1 MLYGFQKLNGA
12 TYYFDPTLGT
22 QAVGQKNIKGHW
34 YYFDAKKGMAT
45 GLTYLPDQ
53 KKVVYYNNQGQMQY
67 GQQILNGATYYFD
80 LVTGEQLK
88 DNVAYNRKTGQINY
102 YGKDGKQ
109 AHGMINLAGKTYD
122 FTKGYLQGQGLV
134 TVKGQTFL
142 LNGNKV
148 VTGQQ
153 RLNNHWYYFSP
164 TSGKMAT
171 GLTYLPDQKKTVYY
185 NAQGQ
190 MLYGQ
195 QNVGGHWYLFDD
207 VTGAMKTGLQ
217 WIASQNKTVY
227 YAGNGQMQY
236 GWQNVNGHRYFFN
249 FGTGAQASAEIINI
263 NGHFYAFDSRGIAH
277 DFNELNDL
285 INRLGTN
292 IAVAIQSQKSGQ
304 VYAYSNSGNMRF
316 QMASTVKV
324 GVLAELLHNKGGN
337 LTATERQLAERMIR
351 NSDNAAT
358 TNLINY
364 HLWEGGNPVGRLY
377 RDLQMWATTPRPAW
391 GTTLTTPADQLKLLY
406 QIYLTNNSSY
416 LNRASQ
422 DYLKGLMH
430 TINSSQRWC
439 ISAGSSD

>member
-1 MLYGFQKLNGA
+1 
-12 TYYFDPTLGT
+12 
-22 QAVGQKNIKGHW
+22 
-34 YYFDAKKGMAT
+34 
-45 GLTYLPDQ
+45 
-53 KKVVYYNNQGQMQY
+53 
-67 GQQILNGATYYFD
+67 
-80 LVTGEQLK
+80 
-88 DNVAYNRKTGQINY
+88 
-102 YGKDGKQ
+102 
-109 AHGMINLAGKTYD
+109 
-122 FTKGYLQGQGLV
+122 
-134 TVKGQTFL
+134 
-142 LNGNKV
+142 
-148 VTGQQ
+148 
-153 RLNNHWYYFSP
+153 
-164 TSGKMAT
+164 
-171 GLTYLPDQKKTVYY
+171 
-185 NAQGQ
+185 

-227 YAGNGQMQY
+227 YAGNGQIQY

-430 TINSSQRWC
+430 TINSSQRWG
-439 ISAGSSD
+439 ISAGSSDYYLKNGWMTAGWSNKGPWVVNSIGFIPNNGHGYTIAIYSVNNPLYTGINKVEQVARKVSQMLK